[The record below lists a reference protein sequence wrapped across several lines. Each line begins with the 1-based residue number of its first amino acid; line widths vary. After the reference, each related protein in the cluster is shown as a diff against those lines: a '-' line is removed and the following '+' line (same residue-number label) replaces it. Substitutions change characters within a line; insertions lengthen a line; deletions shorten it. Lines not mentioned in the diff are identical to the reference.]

1 MYQKQLYT
9 GKDSSTNLDFVDGDL
24 LDALTGGDGHLDVIK
39 VHDHDDNLST
49 ELWSNFCFPDSFQ
62 SKEILKITT
71 IF

>member
-1 MYQKQLYT
+1 M
-9 GKDSSTNLDFVDGDL
+9 DGDL

-49 ELWSNFCFPDSFQ
+49 ELWSNFCFPDSLQ
-62 SKEILKITT
+62 SRQSRSITT